1 MPSIKHFGG
10 EIHREADRRKA
21 LALALDL
28 ARSGDAVLV
37 AGKGHEPY
45 QIIGN
50 VKYPFS
56 DQQILKELLR

>member
-1 MPSIKHFGG
+1 MPGLAGAG

-21 LALALDL
+21 LTLALDL